1 MEVSYNKE
9 RLFVIK
15 RPERNNEMIE
25 YNIGILGAGNIAAV
39 IADVLKNMN
48 GFCPYAIASRDEQK
62 AKDFAEKYG
71 IEKAYGSYEELMAD
85 PEVELVYIATVNT
98 NHAELAKKCMD
109 AGKPVFIEKPISYN
123 SRTAAELFQYAEE
136 KGLFCGEAMWLRYNP
151 LMNMVVDLVKK
162 NAIGDV
168 RSITA
173 NIGYNL
179 VGKERILNPALAGGA
194 LLDIGVY
201 PLTAVFMIMG
211 GPPSQVIATPITTNT
226 GVDAFSTILMGYPQ
240 GRNAYVTTTV
250 TAKLDNRCVIY
261 GTHGRIEINNVN
273 NPSQV
278 TIYGADGQNKGELVP
293 QDDAKTGYEYEF
305 KAARKAAIAG
315 NLETTEL
322 TRKDII
328 ELYKFI
334 DTIRY
339 TWNLPFPLPGE
350 PEKRVQ
356 KPETSKE
363 GEPNS
368 AKPENTENA

>member
-1 MEVSYNKE
+1 MQGNKN
-9 RLFVIK
+9 RLYLQKIYGDEGRVQTLNFL
-15 RPERNNEMIE
+15 NTQTNEE
-25 YNIGILGAGNIAAV
+25 FNL
-39 IADVLKNMN
+39 DV
-48 GFCPYAIASRDEQK
+48 K
-62 AKDFAEKYG
+62 A
-71 IEKAYGSYEELMAD
+71 
-85 PEVELVYIATVNT
+85 
-98 NHAELAKKCMD
+98 
-109 AGKPVFIEKPISYN
+109 VFIAIGQSPKTDIFDTLVD
-123 SRTAAELFQYAEE
+123 RF
-136 KGLFCGEAMWLRYNP
+136 KGYILTDEDMQTKTDGLY
-151 LMNMVVDLVKK
+151 
-162 NAIGDV
+162 AIGDV

-179 VGKERILNPALAGGA
+179 GGRERILDPALAGGA

-250 TAKLDNRCVIY
+250 TTKLDNKCIIY

-278 TIYGADGQNKGELVP
+278 TVYGSDGQSKGELVP

-315 NLETTEL
+315 NMETPEL
-322 TRKDII
+322 SRKDTI

-356 KPETSKE
+356 NPEKAPAAENTD
-363 GEPNS
+363 
-368 AKPENTENA
+368 NTENA